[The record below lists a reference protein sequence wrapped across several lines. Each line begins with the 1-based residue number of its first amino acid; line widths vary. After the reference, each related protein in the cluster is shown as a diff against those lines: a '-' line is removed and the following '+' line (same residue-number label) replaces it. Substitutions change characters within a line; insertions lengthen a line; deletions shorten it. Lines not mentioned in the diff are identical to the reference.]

1 MTVLEMDQESLLDYV
16 QLALTHG
23 VGSVLIDR
31 LLERFN
37 TPANV
42 LAASPV
48 ELCEVS
54 GVGLTVSR
62 SLRDPLFRQYVR
74 QTLEFCDSQGVKVL
88 VPKDPEFPR
97 LLREIVDPPTV
108 LFARGNFQPR
118 DALSVAI
125 VGTRRA
131 SQYGRFQAARFARCL
146 SRAGLTVVSGLAR
159 GIDAVAHQGA
169 LEADGRTVAVLSSG
183 VTEVFPPQH
192 EELAQTI
199 AKSGVVVS
207 EMPPA
212 TKPKRGMFPRRN
224 RLISGL
230 CLATL
235 VIEAGETSGALIT
248 ARVAGEQGREVFALP
263 GMVSSPNARGCHRLI
278 RDGAVLVQD
287 PEDIL
292 DALGPLVDSTEL
304 PSGQTVRNALELQ
317 LNEQETAVLQA
328 IAVEPT
334 NVDSVIVA
342 CGLPVS
348 RVLSTLSVL
357 EMRRLIR
364 RISGNSVQRV

>member
-1 MTVLEMDQESLLDYV
+1 MDSQSQLDYV
-16 QLALTHG
+16 QLALTPG
-23 VGSVLIDR
+23 IGPVLIDR
-31 LLERFN
+31 LLERFGS
-37 TPANV
+37 PASV
-42 LAASPV
+42 LSASPI
-48 ELCEVS
+48 ELCDVS
-54 GVGLTVSR
+54 GVGLTLSR
-62 SLRDPLFRQYVR
+62 SLRDPQFREDVAK
-74 QTLEFCDSQGVKVL
+74 TLEFCAMQDVRVL
-88 VPKDPEFPR
+88 MPSSPEFPR
-97 LLREIVDPPTV
+97 LLQEIPDPPTV
-108 LFARGNFQPR
+108 LFVRGQFQPS

-146 SRAGLTVVSGLAR
+146 SRSGLTIVSGLAR
-159 GIDAVAHQGA
+159 GIDAAAHLAA
-169 LEADGRTVAVLSSG
+169 LEAQGRTIAVLSSG

-192 EELAQTI
+192 DELARSI
-199 AKSGVVVS
+199 ADSGAVIS
-207 EMPPA
+207 EMPPG
-212 TKPKRGMFPRRN
+212 TRPKRGMFPRRN

-248 ARVAGEQGREVFALP
+248 ARIAGEQGRDVFALP

-292 DALGPLVDSTEL
+292 ETLGPLVESTEL
-304 PSGQTVRNALELQ
+304 STGQTVRNAKELQ

-334 NVDSVIVA
+334 NIDSVIVA
-342 CGLPVS
+342 SGLPVS

-357 EMRRLIR
+357 EMRRLVR
-364 RISGNSVQRV
+364 RIGGNLVQRV

>member
-1 MTVLEMDQESLLDYV
+1 MDQESQLDYV

-23 VGSVLIDR
+23 IGSVLIDR
-31 LLERFN
+31 LLERFGS
-37 TPANV
+37 AASV

-48 ELCEVS
+48 ELSEVP
-54 GVGLTVSR
+54 GVGLTLSR
-62 SLRDPLFRQYVR
+62 GLRDPQIREHAR
-74 QTLEFCDSQGVKVL
+74 QTLEFCHSQGIHVL
-88 VPKDPEFPR
+88 LPGDPSFPR
-97 LLREIVDPPTV
+97 LLCEITDPPSL
-108 LFARGNFQPR
+108 LFVRGQLQPR

-125 VGTRRA
+125 VGTRGA
-131 SQYGRFQAARFARCL
+131 SQYGRFQTARFARCL
-146 SRAGLTVVSGLAR
+146 SRAGLTIVSGLAR
-159 GIDAVAHQGA
+159 GIDATAHQAA
-169 LEADGRTVAVLSSG
+169 LEAEGRTIAVLSSG

-192 EELAQTI
+192 EPMAQCI
-199 AKSGVVVS
+199 QASGAVLS
-207 EMPPA
+207 EMPPG

-235 VIEAGETSGALIT
+235 VIEAGQRSGALIT
-248 ARVAGEQGREVFALP
+248 ARIAGEQGREVFALP
-263 GMVSSPNARGCHRLI
+263 GMVSSPNARGCHQLI

-292 DALGPLVDSTEL
+292 DALGPLVESTEL

-317 LNEQETAVLQA
+317 LNEQETVVLQA

-334 NVDSVIVA
+334 NIDSVIVA

-357 EMRRLIR
+357 EMRRLVR